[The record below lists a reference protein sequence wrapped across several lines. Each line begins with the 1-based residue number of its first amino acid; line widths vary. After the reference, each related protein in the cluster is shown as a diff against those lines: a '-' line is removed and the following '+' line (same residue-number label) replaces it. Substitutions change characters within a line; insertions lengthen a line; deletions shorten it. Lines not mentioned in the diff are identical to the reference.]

1 MKRLIV
7 LSGPVCAG
15 KTTLAVELR
24 QRFSIHIFKSR
35 QLIMAATGARNERVA
50 LQEAGDQL
58 DTTTKGHWL
67 AEAVTREAEGLA
79 DDAEAVVDSVRTLPQ
94 IDAIRTKFGT
104 RVLHVHITGPTEPG
118 GELAKRY
125 DAKKADRPKERELE
139 TYSQLR
145 ENPTESKVDDLKVV
159 ADVVVDTA
167 LCTTTDVVVRVAT
180 HLGYYGRGMQRLVDV
195 LVGGQWGSEG
205 KGHLVSHLAPEYA
218 LLLRVGGPNAG
229 HKVYLEDGKVHAF
242 FHLPSGTRHAPNAEL
257 VLGPGAVIYVPKLM
271 KEIAD
276 AEVTAGR
283 LWIDPQAM
291 IIEDA
296 DQDFEAKTL
305 RKDIASTAQGVG
317 AATARKVLRNSFP
330 GGPEVRLARDIVDLK
345 PYIKP
350 TREILDRAFRNGD
363 RVFLEGTQGTGLS
376 LHHGDYRW
384 VTSRDTT
391 VSGCLADAG
400 IAPSRVRRVVMVC
413 RTFPIRVQ
421 NPEQEGHH
429 SGPMGREITYE
440 QLAARSKIPIEELL
454 ETEKTTTTKTQ
465 RRLAEFN
472 WDLLRRSSALNGPTD
487 IALSFADYL
496 DIRNRD
502 AFRYEQLTP
511 ETIQFIEEVER
522 VASAP
527 VSLISTRFGHRS
539 IIDRRRW

>member
-7 LSGPVCAG
+7 LSGPICAG

-24 QRFSIHIFKSR
+24 RLFGLHVFKTR
-35 QLIMAATGARNERVA
+35 QLIIAATAASNERAA
-50 LQEAGDQL
+50 LQRAGDHL
-58 DTTTKGHWL
+58 DETTDGKWL
-67 AEAVTREAEGLA
+67 AEYVAREAEGLA
-79 DDAEAVVDSVRTLPQ
+79 DDAESVVDSVRIAPQ
-94 IDAIRTKFGT
+94 IDAIRSKFGT
-104 RVLHVHITGPTEPG
+104 RVLHVHITGPTEPD
-118 GELAKRY
+118 GELARRHE
-125 DAKKADRPKERELE
+125 AKKGERATERELE
-139 TYSQLR
+139 TYAHVRS
-145 ENPTESKVDDLKVV
+145 NATERNVDALKSI

-167 LCTTTDVVVRVAT
+167 LCTPTDVVVRVAT
-180 HLGYYGRGMQRLVDV
+180 HLGYYERGRQRLVDV

-205 KGHLVSHLAPEYA
+205 KGHIVSHLAPDYA
-218 LLLRVGGPNAG
+218 VLLRVGGPNAG
-229 HKVYLEDGKVHAF
+229 HKVYLEDGKVHSF
-242 FHLPSGTRHAPNAEL
+242 FHLPSGTRHAPQAEL
-257 VLGPGAVIYVPKLM
+257 VLGPGAVIFVPKLM

-276 AEVTAGR
+276 AAVTAGR

-291 IIEDA
+291 IIEEA
-296 DQDFEAKTL
+296 DQEFERKTL
-305 RKDIASTAQGVG
+305 KDDIASTAQGVG
-317 AATARKVLRNSFP
+317 VATARKVLRNHFP
-330 GGPEVRLARDIVDLK
+330 GGPDVRLARDIPDLK
-345 PYIKP
+345 PFIKP
-350 TREILDRAFRNGD
+350 TRDVLDRVFRDGD

-421 NPEQEGHH
+421 NPDREGHH

-440 QLAARSKIPIEELL
+440 QLAARSKIPIEQLRD
-454 ETEKTTTTKTQ
+454 TEKTTTTHRQ
-465 RRLAEFN
+465 RRLAEFS
-472 WDLLRRSSALNGPTD
+472 WDLLRRASALNGPTD
-487 IALSFADYL
+487 IALSFADYI
-496 DIRNRD
+496 DINNRN

-511 ETIQFIEEVER
+511 DTIRFIEEVER